1 MKVLNLL
8 PNSKYK
14 ETLAR
19 LPKPDCSGPAE
30 ADKTP
35 AIRVICRDLP
45 PVGGISVKEHFE
57 VNIVPM
63 QAQIT
68 YRFFE
73 KMMAFFFPGRPIDRE
88 ADNSLDVGGEE
99 THHPQQ
105 VRQQP
110 VDVRIIVG
118 RCSVRAR
125 PVDVHLGRTGQVHLK
140 FLGILEDVKEVKTLV
155 TTVRFSELM

>member
-1 MKVLNLL
+1 MLNLL
-8 PNSKYK
+8 PNSRYK

-19 LPKPDCSGPAE
+19 LPKPEGGPADS
-30 ADKTP
+30 DKTP

-73 KMMAFFFPGRPIDRE
+73 KMMAFFFPGRQIDKE
-88 ADNSLDVGGEE
+88 DPDVEE
-99 THHPQQ
+99 QHHPQQ
-105 VRQQP
+105 VREKSKM
-110 VDVRIIVG
+110 I
-118 RCSVRAR
+118 
-125 PVDVHLGRTGQVHLK
+125 
-140 FLGILEDVKEVKTLV
+140 
-155 TTVRFSELM
+155 